1 MPAVNQIQLSPLT
14 SQAELRAYHQRHG
27 IETGSWGPLGK
38 GTSLLKDHTV
48 NRLAVKYSRTTGQ
61 IVLRWHMDLG
71 LVAIPKSTD
80 PQRIKSNID
89 IFDFALAPED
99 VLARSPPWTGSR
111 TARRLRR
118 LPAGPARPRPG
129 ARSPKPAQ
137 RALLAPDLADLGRL
151 PRRPAPYAG
160 RR

>member
-14 SQAELRAYHQRHG
+14 SQAELRAYHQRPG

-99 VLARSPPWTGSR
+99 VLARSPPWTGEPNGPQTPTSSSR
-111 TARRLRR
+111 ACAATAGCP
-118 LPAGPARPRPG
+118 LPEARATCATCSRPG
-129 ARSPKPAQ
+129 
-137 RALLAPDLADLGRL
+137 
-151 PRRPAPYAG
+151 
-160 RR
+160 